1 MAISIKKDTLLRRS
15 DDSLAA
21 DISDR
26 EIVILSPDR
35 ANYFGTN
42 EVSARIWKLLESYT
56 TAEAITLKLVEE
68 YDVAEDECLTAV
80 IAVLEEMFNEQLVQ
94 VSA

>member
-1 MAISIKKDTLLRRS
+1 MAISIKKDTFLKRS
-15 DDSLAA
+15 EDSLAA

-56 TAEAITLKLVEE
+56 SAEAIASKLVEE
-68 YDVAEDECLTAV
+68 YDITEDECLTAV
-80 IAVLEEMFNEQLVQ
+80 IAVLEEMANEQLVQ
-94 VSA
+94 VSV